1 MKGGTPDGAP
11 GGAEPL
17 CIGWVEHVVL
27 PDLGLQRL
35 TAKMDTGARTSALH
49 VIPEN
54 PGWGEN
60 LADGRTVLV
69 TLPPEGRGRPRKV
82 ARLEIRDWLEVR
94 DTSGRIERRPV
105 IETDL
110 VLGPLHRRIRLTLT
124 NRGDMRYP
132 MLIGRTA
139 LHPGILVDPG
149 ARFLLGRQRLP
160 ARRRQLK
167 AGGAPGPVSGQK
179 MRKI

>member
-1 MKGGTPDGAP
+1 VDDGAGNARRSA
-11 GGAEPL
+11 GGAETL

-27 PDLGLQRL
+27 PELGLRRL

-49 VIPEN
+49 VIPEHS
-54 PGWGEN
+54 GWGESQT
-60 LADGRTVLV
+60 DGRTVLV
-69 TLPPEGRGRPRKV
+69 TLPSEGRGRPRQM

-149 ARFLLGRQRLP
+149 ARFLLGRQRLL
-160 ARRRQLK
+160 ARRHRLK
-167 AGGAPGPVSGQK
+167 VGGGPGTK
-179 MRKI
+179 IRKI